1 MGDLIVKEPEGSG
14 SDFELVEA
22 GNYHA
27 ICYRYYDLGKQ
38 RLEFEGK
45 SKDVHRVLITWELP
59 EERIEIDVQDLP
71 RVISKEYTLSLHEN
85 ATLRQHLE
93 TWRGRKFSKEEL
105 KAFSLLNI
113 LGKNC
118 MINVI
123 HNTRNDKTY
132 ANVGSIAP
140 LMKGMAKRE
149 AENPIVSFSIVND
162 GFNNI
167 PEGTSEKVI
176 AKIQNSL
183 EYEAWSD
190 DKSDGGDPNQGPAY
204 DEQNPPPPDDDIPF

>member
-14 SDFELVEA
+14 SDFEQIDP
-22 GNYHA
+22 GNYPA
-27 ICYRYYDLGKQ
+27 VCYRYYDLGKQ

-45 SKDVHRVLITWELP
+45 SKDTHRVFITWEFP
-59 EERIEIDVQDLP
+59 DERIEINGEDLP

-93 TWRGRKFSKEEL
+93 TWRGKKFSKEEL
-105 KAFSLLNI
+105 KGFSLQNI
-113 LGKNC
+113 LGVNC
-118 MINVI
+118 IINVI

-140 LMKGMAKRE
+140 LMKGMTKRE
-149 AENPIVSFSIVND
+149 PENPIVSFSIIND

-183 EYEAWSD
+183 EYKAWS
-190 DKSDGGDPNQGPAY
+190 GDAPNTNEY
-204 DEQNPPPPDDDIPF
+204 DEMNPPGPTDDEDRIPF

>member
-1 MGDLIVKEPEGSG
+1 MGGLMAKEPEDSG
-14 SDFELVEA
+14 SDFEIIDA
-22 GNYHA
+22 GNYYA
-27 ICYRYYDLGKQ
+27 SCYRYYDLGHQ
-38 RLEFEGK
+38 QLEYQGK
-45 SKDVHRVLITWELP
+45 TTTPHRVLITWELP
-59 EERIEIDVQDLP
+59 DERIDINGEDLP

-85 ATLRQHLE
+85 ATLRHHLQQ
-93 TWRGRKFSKEEL
+93 WRGQPFTKEQL
-105 KAFSLLNI
+105 AGFDLQNI

-123 HNTRNDKTY
+123 HNTRNGKTY

-140 LMKGMAKRE
+140 LMKGMEKKE
-149 AENPIVSFSIVND
+149 PENPIVSFSIVND

-183 EYEAWSD
+183 EYEAWSG
-190 DKSDGGDPNQGPAY
+190 DKPGEDVYN
-204 DEQNPPPPDDDIPF
+204 EMNPPPADDTDQIPF